1 MSTQL
6 QEHAAQGQLLNDNA
20 FEQLIQKEFKPKSK
34 QAEDAVQEAVKT
46 LAKQALTSVVQHS
59 SDTYQTI
66 EAIIAEIDK
75 KLSDQINKIIH
86 HEEFKQMESAWRGL
100 HHLVN
105 NTETNQMMK
114 IKFMP
119 LSKKELGRNLKK
131 VQRGYVGSKPYL

>member
-100 HHLVN
+100 N
-105 NTETNQMMK
+105 RPGF
-114 IKFMP
+114 IGDRFA
-119 LSKKELGRNLKK
+119 
-131 VQRGYVGSKPYL
+131 

>member
-75 KLSDQINKIIH
+75 KPLTKSIRLFITKNSNKW
-86 HEEFKQMESAWRGL
+86 K
-100 HHLVN
+100 V
-105 NTETNQMMK
+105 
-114 IKFMP
+114 
-119 LSKKELGRNLKK
+119 LG
-131 VQRGYVGSKPYL
+131 VDFITW